1 MTPAPHRLTLSE
13 ARRIMVR
20 AQLLD
25 AERPDD
31 LLDVVR
37 HLTLLQLDPA
47 TAIAPSADVVA
58 WSRLGASYR
67 PEQLRTALDE
77 QRLVELHQL
86 ARPCEDL
93 ALHRAEMAAWPGDG
107 LGGDL
112 RPWQEEVGAW
122 VEANDSCRREML
134 EVLRQ
139 DGPLPASALPD
150 TCEVPWRS
158 TGWTNNKNRRR
169 LLDFLVA
176 KGEVAAAGWSGRD
189 KLWDL
194 AGRVY
199 PDDPVVPAAEA
210 VRRRDERRLACLGVA
225 RGTGPVVPGEPMTVG
240 EAGEPAVVDGVPG
253 EWRVDPAQLDRLG
266 TRFAGRVA
274 LLSPLDLLVRDRS
287 RLATLFD
294 YEYKLEMY
302 QPATARRWGYWAMP
316 ILDGDRLVG
325 KLDAKADRAEGAL
338 VVNAVHED
346 TPFSAS
352 TRSAVEQEI
361 ADLAAWLGLDVVSA
375 P

>member
-1 MTPAPHRLTLSE
+1 
-13 ARRIMVR
+13 MVR

-25 AERPDD
+25 AARPDD

-47 TAIAPSADVVA
+47 NAIAPSADVVA
-58 WSRLGASYR
+58 WSRLGTSYR
-67 PEQLRTALDE
+67 PEHLRAALDE
-77 QRLVELHQL
+77 QRLIELHQL

-93 ALHRAEMAAWPGDG
+93 ALYRAEMAAWPADG

-112 RPWQEEVGAW
+112 RPWQEEIRAW
-122 VEANDSCRREML
+122 VEANDSCRRDVL

-139 DGPLPASALPD
+139 DGPLPVTALPD

-176 KGEVAAAGWSGRD
+176 RGEVAAAGWSGRD

-194 AGRVY
+194 ATRVY
-199 PDDPVVPAAEA
+199 PDDPVSPAVEA
-210 VRRRDERRLACLGVA
+210 ASRRDERRLASLGVA
-225 RGTGPVVPGEPMTVG
+225 RGNGPVVPGEPMTVG
-240 EAGEPAVVDGVPG
+240 EAGEAAVIDGVPG
-253 EWRVDPAQLDRLG
+253 EWRVDPGQLDRLG

-287 RLATLFD
+287 RLATLFQ

-302 QPATARRWGYWAMP
+302 QPAVARRWGYWAMP

-325 KLDAKADRAEGAL
+325 KLDAKADRAEGVL
-338 VVNAVHED
+338 VVHAVHQD
-346 TPFSAS
+346 TPFVSS
-352 TRSAVEQEI
+352 TTSAVEREI
-361 ADLAAWLGLDVVSA
+361 ANLATWLRLDVVS
-375 P
+375 PP